1 MLVEALHAFE
11 TVDVEGWFWFL
22 LHVNLSTLMLW
33 DISKL
38 CGQGGSRLISAL
50 WRRGSLE
57 RDLQAAHEAT
67 GLPVSVLQELEE
79 CQVELIQFVFS
90 LVYVGYLALSAPE
103 RAAPPPPTWV
113 IEALASSEQF

>member
-1 MLVEALHAFE
+1 MPFEALQALE
-11 TVDVEGWFWFL
+11 TVDIEGWFWYL
-22 LHVNLSTLMLW
+22 IYVSLSTLTLW

-38 CGQGGSRLISAL
+38 CGHGGSKLISAF
-50 WRRGSLE
+50 WRTGSLE

-67 GLPVSVLQELEE
+67 GLPVTVLQELEE
-79 CQVELIQFVFS
+79 CQVELIQVVFS

-113 IEALASSEQF
+113 IEALSSSEQF